1 MQVLYVTLYL
11 VINTTIKEAEIMYL
25 DYLIDVPE
33 VETPEERLDT
43 GRSSC
48 LKAGAYM
55 VISKTV
61 KDMELDKKLEE
72 TLGAKAAGMIL
83 DFASYSIIT
92 EGNAAQYYSDYAYN
106 HPLFT
111 PDIKIYSDSTI
122 SDFFR

>member
-1 MQVLYVTLYL
+1 
-11 VINTTIKEAEIMYL
+11 
-25 DYLIDVPE
+25 
-33 VETPEERLDT
+33 
-43 GRSSC
+43 
-48 LKAGAYM
+48 
-55 VISKTV
+55 
-61 KDMELDKKLEE
+61 MELDKKLEE

-122 SDFFR
+122 SDDSTNKNCEAGNISMVELLSW